1 MLNSPQRGKCN
12 PEQLKGVT
20 SVLSSSVHRVK
31 GVTSVLSSSMHRV
44 ATNCKYE
51 TAVQAQAALQ
61 HTFMTTQLPAA
72 KAGPIFH
79 AAIRIGKFHGM
90 I

>member
-1 MLNSPQRGKCN
+1 MLNSLQRGKCN
-12 PEQLKGVT
+12 PEQLMKAMVT
-20 SVLSSSVHRVK
+20 SVLSSSVHK
-31 GVTSVLSSSMHRV
+31 V
-44 ATNCKYE
+44 ATNCKYK
-51 TAVQAQAALQ
+51 TAVQAQAAVK

>member
-1 MLNSPQRGKCN
+1 MLNSPQRGKCS
-12 PEQLKGVT
+12 PEQLMKGVT
-20 SVLSSSVHRVK
+20 SVLSSSV
-31 GVTSVLSSSMHRV
+31 HRV

-51 TAVQAQAALQ
+51 TAVQAQAAVQ